1 MDSNVFFR
9 TRINRLLWLGAGA
22 VIVLAGLLATSI
34 LLHLYRGFEEARRDV
49 TQFGRLR
56 LVLNVANAI
65 SAERA
70 PSNILMDSNLASRAG
85 ARAAVERARA
95 ETNNGLRLVASGN
108 VPASLIRDVAQ
119 KLAVARGLVDGS
131 TGLTRPRYIDVQR
144 AIDAMFAAYDA
155 YRAVVNWQG
164 RELLR
169 SNPGLNAPVMRA
181 LILCA
186 LRDDAGRLG
195 SQIVASL
202 VAGIPVPSQNINAFH
217 MILGRAKQQ
226 FDLLDFAQSHGGK
239 SAALTALEASAKAE
253 FTGDGEQ
260 LMTRLISE
268 GAAEGQYTLD
278 ATAFTQRY
286 VATLGPL
293 EAWRGA
299 WIDQLVSD
307 YTEEAHRALIQF
319 VTVFFIALS
328 IVVVI
333 AGIAVSIQVYV
344 LQPLLEASEAVIGL
358 ADERPLTGVR
368 RHRAVQEVETLF
380 EAIRR
385 LESRLGERS
394 AHARQLK
401 HLAET
406 DHLTKLLNLRTFEAR
421 GKPRIA
427 PSGAAGRT
435 FLILLDVD
443 HFKSINDRYGH
454 PMGDCVLT
462 GVAEAL
468 SKSVRPGDLVARVGG
483 EEFGILCDAQDAAS
497 VQALAH
503 RLRLVLRRLE
513 LRTADGELVPV
524 TASFGVAE
532 ATGVTWRQ
540 LVSRADVALYAA
552 KLAGRDRVHFA
563 EDGVYSNEDSDS

>member
-1 MDSNVFFR
+1 MDSKAFRR

-22 VIVLAGLLATSI
+22 VIVLAGLLAAII

-49 TQFGRLR
+49 AQFGQLR

-95 ETNNGLRLVASGN
+95 ETDNGLRVMASGK
-108 VPASLIRDVAQ
+108 VPASLIGDVAQ
-119 KLAVARGLVDGS
+119 KLAVARGLVDGV
-131 TGLTRPRYIDVQR
+131 TGLTRPRYGDVQR

-155 YRAVVNWQG
+155 YRAVVNWQA

-181 LILCA
+181 LILSA

-202 VAGIPVPSQNINAFH
+202 VARIPVPSQNINAFH
-217 MILGRAKQQ
+217 LTLGRTKQQ
-226 FDLLDFAQSHGGK
+226 LDLLDFEQALGGK
-239 SAALTALEASAKAE
+239 SAALTALETSARAE

-268 GAAEGQYTLD
+268 GAAGGRYTLD

-293 EAWRGA
+293 EAWRSA
-299 WIDQLVSD
+299 WIDQLMSD
-307 YTEEAHRALIQF
+307 YTEEAHRALMQF
-319 VTVFFIALS
+319 ATVFAIALA

-333 AGIAVSIQVYV
+333 AGIALSIQAYV

-358 ADERPLTGVR
+358 VDEQPLSGVR
-368 RHRAVQEVETLF
+368 RHRAVPEVEALF
-380 EAIRR
+380 DAISR
-385 LESRLGERS
+385 LESRLRERS

-427 PSGAAGRT
+427 PAGASGRT

-443 HFKSINDRYGH
+443 RFKSINDRYGH
-454 PMGDCVLT
+454 PMGDSVLA

-468 SKSVRPGDLVARVGG
+468 SRSVRPGDLVARVGG
-483 EEFGILCDAQDAAS
+483 EEFGILCEAQDVAS

-503 RLRLVLRRLE
+503 RLRVVLRGLE
-513 LRTADGELVPV
+513 LRTPDGELVPV
-524 TASFGVAE
+524 TASFGIAE

-552 KLAGRDRVHFA
+552 KLAGRDRVRFA
-563 EDGVYSNEDSDS
+563 EDGASSHEDSDS